1 MIFGKKKEKEILEKL
16 GKQKSNQSYWAIVK
30 RQFRKNRI
38 AVWSLRFLFVIFL
51 IALFGNFIAN
61 EKPIYCKIAGKT
73 YFPIFKQYAVDLGI
87 GHWEAEFFQKG
98 WKEHDYE
105 KVIFPPIPY
114 SSLTIDKEHTHFSEP
129 QSTHWLGT
137 DQLGRDVAAGMING
151 TRTAMLVGVI
161 AMSIASI
168 IGIFFGALGGYFGDD
183 RFQISRVRLVL
194 NIIGGCVGCFYA
206 FYVRS
211 YTLSNAGESF
221 GFEII
226 KSVFIFFAILLLL
239 NLIASFL
246 KRFPIFG
253 KKITIPLD
261 IIVMR
266 IIEVMNSIPI
276 FLIILA
282 AIGIL
287 QKPSIFHIMVIIGLL
302 RWTGIARF
310 IRAELLRVRSLNYV
324 EAAQAMGFSE
334 LRIILRHA
342 IPNALT
348 PVLITIAFGVAS
360 AILLEAFIS
369 FLIPFDNEITWG
381 SLLREARRAPTAWW
395 LAIFPGLAIFITVTL
410 FNLIGEGLTDA
421 LDPKLRK

>member
-1 MIFGKKKEKEILEKL
+1 MIFGKKKEKELLEKL
-16 GKQKSNQSYWAIVK
+16 ERQELSQSYWAIVK

-51 IALFGNFIAN
+51 IALFGDFIAN
-61 EKPIYCKIAGKT
+61 EKPIYCKIGGKT
-73 YFPIFKQYAVDLGI
+73 HFPIFKQYAVDLGI

-114 SSLTIDKEHTHFSEP
+114 SSLTIDRGYTNFAEP
-129 QSTHWLGT
+129 QSAHWLGT
-137 DQLGRDVAAGMING
+137 DQLGRDVATGMISG

-161 AMSIASI
+161 AMSIASF
-168 IGIFFGALGGYFGDD
+168 IGIFFGALAGYFGDN
-183 RFQISRVRLVL
+183 RFRISRIRLVL
-194 NIIGGCVGCFYA
+194 NIFGLGLGYFYGFA
-206 FYVRS
+206 TRS
-211 YTLSNAGESF
+211 YALNNAGENF
-221 GFEII
+221 GFEIL
-226 KSVFIFFAILLLL
+226 KSIFIVIVIFLLL
-239 NLIASFL
+239 NLLSTLL
-246 KRFPIFG
+246 KRITTLS
-253 KKITIPLD
+253 KKVTLPLD

-276 FLIILA
+276 LLIILA
-282 AIGIL
+282 AIAML

-324 EAAQAMGFSE
+324 EAAQAMGFGE

-348 PVLITIAFGVAS
+348 PVLITIAFGIAS

-381 SLLREARRAPTAWW
+381 SLLREARQAPTAWW

-410 FNLIGEGLTDA
+410 FNLIGEGLTEA
-421 LDPKLRK
+421 LDPKLRQ